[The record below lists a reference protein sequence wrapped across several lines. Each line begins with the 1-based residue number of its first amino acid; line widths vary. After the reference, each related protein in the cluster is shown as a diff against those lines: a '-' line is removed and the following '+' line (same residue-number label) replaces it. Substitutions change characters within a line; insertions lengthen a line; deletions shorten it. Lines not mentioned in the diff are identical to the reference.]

1 MRLLTFVDPYTFLS
15 EHRTYVKFDE
25 VSLNVKC
32 EDVDF
37 SLSVVFGEWLVV
49 VDSLVVDAQGQRLA
63 ARLCTC
69 QTCR

>member
-1 MRLLTFVDPYTFLS
+1 VRLLTFVDPYTFLS

-25 VSLNVKC
+25 VSLSVKC

-49 VDSLVVDAQGQRLA
+49 VDRLVVDA
-63 ARLCTC
+63 
-69 QTCR
+69 